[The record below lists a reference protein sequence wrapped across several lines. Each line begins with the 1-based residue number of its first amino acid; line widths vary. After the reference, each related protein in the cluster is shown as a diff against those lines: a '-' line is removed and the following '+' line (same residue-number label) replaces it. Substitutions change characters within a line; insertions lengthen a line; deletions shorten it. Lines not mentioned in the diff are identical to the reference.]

1 MRPESGR
8 IIDFV
13 SLQGNPGTKSAYRGA
28 IRRYLDFIY
37 GPVRKGRHATQE
49 EGRRYEELAEDY
61 FTGTYNHAVDLQRFA
76 ASLNAAKTPPKTA
89 QFWLIVARE
98 FFKFNGVIIDDDLWK
113 MTKRRGPKGRRA
125 RTREATF
132 NKDLI
137 QKILPFMPLQTRAV
151 FLTMVSSGM
160 RIGETLDLTMADIH
174 LDEEPVRIEIPG
186 DITKS
191 GDPRTTFI
199 SREAA
204 AAVRA
209 WFEVRDE
216 WIRSSANRNKGLLR
230 YHGQEA
236 RRRSGEE
243 ARLIFPARATTIQ
256 ASFWG
261 ALEKAGVDDRDPKTN
276 RRQIHLHQCRK
287 YFRTAAAQR
296 IPVDVV
302 ELMMGHEGYLSDA
315 YVRYSLDE
323 LRQYYVQ
330 AEPVLCVG
338 VSDDLAG
345 VIVGGRLD
353 ALREENVTLR
363 AELNQIQRQISMMN
377 ALQADINANPEA
389 LQRLVDARIKEL
401 MGGKGEV

>member
-1 MRPESGR
+1 MRPASGR

-13 SLQGNPGTKSAYRGA
+13 SLQGNPGTQSAYRGA
-28 IRRYLDFIY
+28 IRRYLDFVY
-37 GPVRKGRHATQE
+37 GAVRKGHHATQE

-61 FTGTYNHAVDLQRFA
+61 FTGGYNHAVDLQRFA

-137 QKILPFMPLQTRAV
+137 QKILPFMPLQVRAV
-151 FLTMVSSGM
+151 FLTMVSSGT

-204 AAVRA
+204 AAIRA
-209 WFEVRDE
+209 WFGVRDE

-236 RRRSGEE
+236 RPRSGEE
-243 ARLIFPARATTIQ
+243 AHLIFPARATTIQ

-296 IPVDVV
+296 IPVDAV

-345 VIVGGRLD
+345 VIVGGQLD

-363 AELNQIQRQISMMN
+363 VELNQIQRQISMMN

-389 LQRLVDARIKEL
+389 LQRLVDERIKAL
-401 MGGKGEV
+401 MGEGGGS